1 MRGSLIGSSPNRKTT
16 VTGREGDVF
25 VAVVSGQ
32 VSVPPQQAR
41 RRKEKWYRLPLDR
54 LNIQETSLVLCV
66 RKQGL
71 STL

>member
-1 MRGSLIGSSPNRKTT
+1 MRGALIGSSPNQEMTA
-16 VTGREGDVF
+16 TGRERDVF

-32 VSVPPQQAR
+32 VSAPPQQAR
-41 RRKEKWYRLPLDR
+41 RRKGKCYRLPLDR
-54 LNIQETSLVLCV
+54 LNIQETPLVLCV